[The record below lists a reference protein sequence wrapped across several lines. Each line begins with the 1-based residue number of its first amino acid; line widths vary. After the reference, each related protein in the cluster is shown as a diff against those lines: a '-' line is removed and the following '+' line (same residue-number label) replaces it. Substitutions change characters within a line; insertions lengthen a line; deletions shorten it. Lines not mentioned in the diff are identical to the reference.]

1 MPARS
6 MIFNFLNNIES
17 YVCRTLLAVFVTLLF
32 IQIIS
37 REVFQHSIA
46 WGEELATYLF
56 VWFAYFGAS
65 HAAKMAA
72 HNRVTFQFKPF
83 PKIVATISEFF
94 ADMIWLAFNVYFV
107 YLSYDFVFNR
117 MNLFWKSQTLGL
129 PMKYFYMVLPIAFA
143 LMSIRIIQVNYLK
156 LVKGI
161 DIRDP
166 EASERDHLVE
176 QMMDDG
182 HPDTE
187 GPDKKNQNRAGD

>member
-6 MIFNFLNNIES
+6 MILNFLNNIES

-37 REVFQHSIA
+37 REIFQHSIA

-83 PKIVATISEFF
+83 PKIVATISEFI

-176 QMMDDG
+176 QMMEDG
-182 HPDTE
+182 NPGTD
-187 GPDKKNQNRAGD
+187 GADKKNQNRAGG